1 MPTHIDTAVPGVIV
15 GGSIVGT
22 TKAEPLQIR
31 DVLPRWS
38 QLMTAKHLER
48 AFLSFKLAGEEESI
62 NILAMTVANVLP
74 SGGAGIAAPAQ
85 FNVPTLRFSRALVR
99 SPHRLLGTKERTVDA
114 KIAMVTPKPSFMM
127 KLSCLLMLEILYEKK
142 DGFLVLSIR

>member
-1 MPTHIDTAVPGVIV
+1 MGI
-15 GGSIVGT
+15 GSFR
-22 TKAEPLQIR
+22 LQNEGNKNKDLR
-31 DVLPRWS
+31 KYEFFCRNLLPP
-38 QLMTAKHLER
+38 
-48 AFLSFKLAGEEESI
+48 EEESI